1 MRRKVYYVL
10 IICAGC
16 ILYAVYSCNRF
27 SSNQNIAEEIPDTV
41 SYNFNIRPI
50 LSDKCFKCHGPDAN
64 KRQAG
69 LRLDMPESAFGAL
82 KDDPDAH
89 ALVPGSLKLSHLSQ
103 RITTDAS
110 TTMMP
115 PPGSNLKRLN
125 PFEVE
130 LIKKWIKQG
139 AKYEK
144 HWAFVSSKSYPVP
157 EVEDKACPKNPID
170 NFILHKLEAKEITP
184 NPEADKERLLNRICF
199 DLNGLPPDLA
209 T

>member
-1 MRRKVYYVL
+1 MRWA
-10 IICAGC
+10 IGC
-16 ILYAVYSCNRF
+16 LLFFVGGMIF
-27 SSNQNIAEEIPDTV
+27 SFSACHSSSGSSATAEIVPDTI

-69 LRLDMPESAFGAL
+69 LRLDIPESAFSAL
-82 KDDPDAH
+82 KDDPEAH
-89 ALVPGSLKLSHLSQ
+89 ALVPGSLKLSQLYQ
-103 RITTDAS
+103 RITTDDS

-125 PFEVE
+125 PFEVQ

-144 HWAFVSSKSYPVP
+144 HWAFVPPKSYSVP
-157 EVEDKACPKNPID
+157 EVEDKTWPKNPID
-170 NFILHKLEAKEITP
+170 NFI
-184 NPEADKERLLNRICF
+184 
-199 DLNGLPPDLA
+199 
-209 T
+209 